1 MAVTAE
7 CRQQEAYMVNRFESF
22 VSSISSISRHIQ
34 KIERDVMVRY
44 GLKGPHAQ
52 YLIAMNRYPGGVT
65 AAQLSSICD
74 RDKAA
79 VSRAIAELETAQLV
93 QRPSALSSGYRVLLT
108 LTERGKQAATQ
119 LIRTAELAVEQAG
132 QGLTDENRTAFYA
145 AFHQIASNL
154 QRMSEAG
161 LQAE

>member
-1 MAVTAE
+1 
-7 CRQQEAYMVNRFESF
+7 MVNRFESF
-22 VSSISSISRHIQ
+22 VSAISCISRYIQ

-52 YLIAMNRYPGGVT
+52 YLIAMNRFPEGVT
-65 AAQLSSICD
+65 AAQLSSICE

-93 QRPSALSSGYRVLLT
+93 QRPSAVASGYRALLT
-108 LTERGKQAATQ
+108 LTERGKVAAAQ

-132 QGLTDENRTAFYA
+132 HGLTEENRAAFYA
-145 AFHQIASNL
+145 AFHQISTNL
-154 QRMSEAG
+154 QHMSEAG
-161 LQAE
+161 LKAE

>member
-1 MAVTAE
+1 
-7 CRQQEAYMVNRFESF
+7 MVN
-22 VSSISSISRHIQ
+22 
-34 KIERDVMVRY
+34 Y

-52 YLIAMNRYPGGVT
+52 YLIAMNRFPNGVT
-65 AAQLSSICD
+65 AAQLSSICE

-79 VSRAIAELETAQLV
+79 VSRAIAELESAELV
-93 QRPSALSSGYRVLLT
+93 QRPSATASGYRALLT
-108 LTERGKQAATQ
+108 LTERGKYAATQ

-132 QGLTDENRTAFYA
+132 QGLTDENRAAFYA

-161 LQAE
+161 LQTE

>member
-1 MAVTAE
+1 
-7 CRQQEAYMVNRFESF
+7 MVNRFESF
-22 VSSISSISRHIQ
+22 VSSIASISRYIQ

-52 YLIAMNRYPGGVT
+52 YLIAMTRFPGGVT
-65 AAQLSSICD
+65 AAQLSTVCE

-79 VSRAIAELETAQLV
+79 VSRAIAELETAELV
-93 QRPSALSSGYRVLLT
+93 QRAGTAASGYRALLT
-108 LTERGKQAATQ
+108 LTERGKEAAGR

-132 QGLTDENRTAFYA
+132 QGLTEENRTVFYA
-145 AFHQIASNL
+145 AFHQIAANL
-154 QRMSEAG
+154 QHMSETG

>member
-1 MAVTAE
+1 
-7 CRQQEAYMVNRFESF
+7 MVNRFESF
-22 VSSISSISRHIQ
+22 VSSIASISRYIQ

-52 YLIAMNRYPGGVT
+52 YLIAMTRFPGGVT
-65 AAQLSSICD
+65 AAQLSAVCE

-79 VSRAIAELETAQLV
+79 VSRAIAELETAELV
-93 QRPSALSSGYRVLLT
+93 QRAGTAASGYRALLT
-108 LTERGKQAATQ
+108 LTERGKEAAGR

-132 QGLTDENRTAFYA
+132 QGLTEENRTVFYA
-145 AFHQIASNL
+145 AFHQIAANL
-154 QRMSEAG
+154 QHMSEAG

>member
-1 MAVTAE
+1 
-7 CRQQEAYMVNRFESF
+7 MVN
-22 VSSISSISRHIQ
+22 
-34 KIERDVMVRY
+34 Y

-52 YLIAMNRYPGGVT
+52 YLIAMNRFPNGVT
-65 AAQLSSICD
+65 AAQLSSICE

-79 VSRAIAELETAQLV
+79 VSRAIVELESAELV
-93 QRPSALSSGYRVLLT
+93 QRTNAATTSYRALLT
-108 LTERGKQAATQ
+108 LTERGKHAATQ

-132 QGLTDENRTAFYA
+132 QGLTDENRATFYA

-161 LQAE
+161 LQTE

>member
-1 MAVTAE
+1 
-7 CRQQEAYMVNRFESF
+7 MVNRFESF
-22 VSSISSISRHIQ
+22 VSAISCISRYIQ

-52 YLIAMNRYPGGVT
+52 YLIAMDRFPEGVT
-65 AAQLSSICD
+65 AAQLSSICE

-93 QRPSALSSGYRVLLT
+93 QRLNAVASGYRALLT
-108 LTERGKQAATQ
+108 LTERGKKAAAQ
-119 LIRTAELAVEQAG
+119 LIHTAELAVEQAG
-132 QGLTDENRTAFYA
+132 QGLTEENRTAFYA
-145 AFHQIASNL
+145 AFRQISSNL

-161 LQAE
+161 LKAE